1 MTSNFRAIQ
10 SVDVVTRSLLSLES
24 LPPGTSWTMLGKSF
38 EARHFAARPARPAT
52 DGTTRIVH
60 RSLRHG
66 SVEILQPF
74 PRGLAV
80 ASSQVS
86 SLKSQQMQ
94 SAAILDAE
102 VNEHLRSE
110 MIRVPSLGIM
120 HLMHRKVRVVE
131 INVCKSVVSLTG

>member
-38 EARHFAARPARPAT
+38 EARHFAARPAT